1 MQGGGRHSGKRPE
14 GPIAPSLRGWE
25 GAAAAGAAARR
36 SPPLPAEQADLVGH
50 HALLQL
56 VLGRHRAAHLAGAAF
71 QGSDFHHVVDKG
83 QREAEAAQDVRVL
96 LLSKGHQGG

>member
-1 MQGGGRHSGKRPE
+1 MQGDGRHSGKRPE
-14 GPIAPSLRGWE
+14 GLIAPPIRGWE
-25 GAAAAGAAARR
+25 GAAGAGERR

>member
-1 MQGGGRHSGKRPE
+1 MDGTAGSVPTDSSHPRYAGGGGGR
-14 GPIAPSLRGWE
+14 GW
-25 GAAAAGAAARR
+25 GAAARR

-96 LLSKGHQGG
+96 LLSKGHQGA